1 MLSFLILVILV
12 LLFLA
17 LNQKHQEHACGRIY
31 AALDDKLLHSCRRT
45 TATAAVVM
53 VLSLVLESQMAIAEL
68 VAVYSTITVKEVSH
82 RPLAAFAAA
91 TFDHMPDKHKAA
103 GGIGILVQL
112 CNSLR
117 LVFRSTIE
125 AKSEECQLVC
135 TWAYERGT
143 VAFVEP
149 LHTAECFP
157 APFQLQ
163 QAQIHDTAQLCK

>member
-68 VAVYSTITVKEVSH
+68 VAVYNTITVKNAQQQQQQQQLLLISTKIVNLPKQVSH
-82 RPLAAFAAA
+82 RPF
-91 TFDHMPDKHKAA
+91 
-103 GGIGILVQL
+103 GR
-112 CNSLR
+112 LR
-117 LVFRSTIE
+117 SSDFRPY
-125 AKSEECQLVC
+125 A
-135 TWAYERGT
+135 
-143 VAFVEP
+143 
-149 LHTAECFP
+149 
-157 APFQLQ
+157 
-163 QAQIHDTAQLCK
+163 